1 MAVADLA
8 VGTHLHGSVGSAE
21 VIVVRAPSSPI
32 EVLYSGQPLLAAGE
46 TSDSSATEEASG
58 TGTQLG
64 KRYVHDE
71 SGLELLCVKPGA
83 GELTIDGAV
92 LPLKSA
98 KQLPA
103 SD

>member
-1 MAVADLA
+1 VAGLA
-8 VGTHLHGSVGSAE
+8 VGTHLHSAAGSAE
-21 VIVVRAPSSPI
+21 VIVVRAPSDPI
-32 EVLYSGQPLLAAGE
+32 QVLYGGVPLLGPGDTPSDGATTEDTSGAG
-46 TSDSSATEEASG
+46 TL
-58 TGTQLG
+58 LG
-64 KRYVHDE
+64 KRYVHQA

-83 GELTIDGAV
+83 ASLSVDGEL